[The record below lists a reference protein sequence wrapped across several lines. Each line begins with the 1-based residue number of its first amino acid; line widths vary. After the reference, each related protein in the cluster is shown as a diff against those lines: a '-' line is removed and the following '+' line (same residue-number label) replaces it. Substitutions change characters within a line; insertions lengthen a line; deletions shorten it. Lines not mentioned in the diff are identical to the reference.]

1 MMYDQKMV
9 AAIKVNGK
17 ICREFKDTVYIP
29 FGEEYSILIKNLNSR
44 RAIVN
49 ITIDG
54 TNAVPGGLVVNA
66 NSEVDL
72 ERFVKDYA
80 QGNKFKFIERTSQ
93 IENGP
98 RGIKADDGLIR
109 VSFKYEKILPPVQ
122 FFNTFNVHN
131 SLTYPPGVRS
141 SDKMF
146 TNAIS
151 TSAAPQQ
158 TYDSFYGNISGS
170 VATASPSKFI
180 RASGASGQS
189 LSTNDVGITVPG
201 SLSSQKFV
209 TVSDFLTEDEE
220 HVIVL
225 HILGETEHGK
235 QVTTPV
241 TVNTKPKCVTCG
253 KLNKATSKF
262 CSSCGTSLEII

>member
-1 MMYDQKMV
+1 MYDQKMV

-109 VSFKYEKILPPVQ
+109 VSFKYEKITLPTH
-122 FFNTFNVHN
+122 FINTFNVHN
-131 SLTYPPGVRS
+131 SFTYPPGVRS

-146 TNAIS
+146 TNAIA
-151 TSAAPQQ
+151 TSVSPQQ
-158 TYDSFYGNISGS
+158 TCDSFYGNI
-170 VATASPSKFI
+170 TASAAVSQSKFI

-235 QVTTPV
+235 QVSAPV
-241 TVNTKPKCVTCG
+241 TVNAKPKCVTCG
-253 KLNKATSKF
+253 KLNKATAKF